1 MDCPLSVDYRST
13 IGMYSLFHCQKTSS
27 GCMSMTDSHRGP
39 GCSGPVGSI
48 MLELL
53 MKAGICDWVS
63 LLFVT
68 EFSWSGYFHPPS
80 REVVT
85 SLINNVCQP
94 GQATSPSWQS
104 RWPERCR
111 MGMSWASLSFY
122 ALDKL
127 QHQGPCLFEQR
138 FCFNVLTMLEHVWFR
153 YIVLLC

>member
-1 MDCPLSVDYRST
+1 MDCPLSVEYRST
-13 IGMYSLFHCQKTSS
+13 IDMYSLFLCQKTSY
-27 GCMSMTDSHRGP
+27 GCMSMTDCQG
-39 GCSGPVGSI
+39 VQ
-48 MLELL
+48 
-53 MKAGICDWVS
+53 S
-63 LLFVT
+63 LLEVSCLNNWWRLGHATGSLCSLSLSLADLGIFT
-68 EFSWSGYFHPPS
+68 PHPPS

-138 FCFNVLTMLEHVWFR
+138 FCYNVLTMLEHVWFC